1 MKSILQMVIVL
12 SLLCGSAGLCLSYL
26 KMTTAESIEN
36 QVLTFVQGPAILDV
50 FKTADNSP
58 IADRKTFTLKDGRT
72 VKVFP
77 SLKKGR
83 LEGVAIEQF
92 GTGYGGPLGVV
103 VGFNI
108 HNDTLHGIGIT
119 TNKETA
125 GIGTKVQEPAFRK
138 QFPGKAIPVKLSR
151 DGGEIDA
158 ISGATVSSVGGMA
171 AIGNAETIYQELKP
185 LLLETWK

>member
-36 QVLTFVQGPAILDV
+36 QVLAFVQGPAILDV
-50 FKTADNSP
+50 FKLAENSP
-58 IADRKTFTLKDGRT
+58 IADRKSFTLKDGSR
-72 VKVFP
+72 VNVFP
-77 SLKKGR
+77 AMNGGKLT
-83 LEGVAIEQF
+83 GVAIEQF

-108 HNDTLHGIGIT
+108 HSDTLHGIGIT
-119 TNKETA
+119 TNKETV
-125 GIGTKVQEPAFRK
+125 GIGTKVQEPAFRN
-138 QFPGKAIPVKLSR
+138 QFPGKAIPVKLSK

-158 ISGATVSSVGGMA
+158 ISGATVSSVGVMA
-171 AIGNAETIYQELKP
+171 AVSNAVNVYQELIP